1 MVTIPELG
9 VSKQHAEIKYNE
21 ALKQYSIRDLGS
33 QNGTLINGKMLSKV
47 KHYSKVKSLLKTYL
61 FNLPEN

>member
-1 MVTIPELG
+1 MYREGTNHVVTIPELG

-47 KHYSKVKSLLKTYL
+47 NHCSKTFVTQW
-61 FNLPEN
+61 

>member
-47 KHYSKVKSLLKTYL
+47 KHSVKHLSPKSKL
-61 FNLPEN
+61 